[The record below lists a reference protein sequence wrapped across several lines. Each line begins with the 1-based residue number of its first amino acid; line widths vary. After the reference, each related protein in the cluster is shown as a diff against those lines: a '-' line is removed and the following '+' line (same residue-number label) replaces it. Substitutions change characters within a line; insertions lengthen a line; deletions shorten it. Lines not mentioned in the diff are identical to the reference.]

1 MFLCLKSSLSC
12 FSRLTVTELELFG
25 WTAPLKQSCFLSLVS
40 WFLSPQFFSVFS
52 FSTVLA
58 LSFKTRRGQKISAAL
73 TRLIQEHPF
82 SFSLMLMVNRVL
94 TESSAETLRNNDVL
108 WLCVSESDCQSQISV
123 GCRRSGNIR
132 NLSAVVRVCLWKGCD
147 VFVAEKKSRTV
158 LFPHFLPLGG
168 EEERRRRKWGSES
181 CLLLDWPAWLSV
193 VWLVCDCCVSSS
205 SEQFYNLCR
214 LCDWLNQLSVCP
226 VRPSDW
232 PVECFLPAE
241 CNRACCWSSCGS
253 TSGLYMLISVWI

>member
-1 MFLCLKSSLSC
+1 MSSLSP
-12 FSRLTVTELELFG
+12 
-25 WTAPLKQSCFLSLVS
+25 A
-40 WFLSPQFFSVFS
+40 
-52 FSTVLA
+52 
-58 LSFKTRRGQKISAAL
+58 
-73 TRLIQEHPF
+73 
-82 SFSLMLMVNRVL
+82 
-94 TESSAETLRNNDVL
+94 AETLRNNDVL

-158 LFPHFLPLGG
+158 LFPHFLPLKG

-232 PVECFLPAE
+232 PVECLCPLSVTGHVVGRRVAQLQDFICWFLFE
-241 CNRACCWSSCGS
+241 FRGD
-253 TSGLYMLISVWI
+253 TFVT